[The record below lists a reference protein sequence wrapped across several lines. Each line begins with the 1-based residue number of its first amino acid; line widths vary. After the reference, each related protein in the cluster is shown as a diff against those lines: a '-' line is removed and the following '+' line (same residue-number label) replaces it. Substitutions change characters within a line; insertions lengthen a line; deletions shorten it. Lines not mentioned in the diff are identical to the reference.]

1 LSAFLVGAIADKR
14 RGANSLSMDQYEITA
29 RTMFAALERGSW
41 KLQPP
46 SVREEWLAK
55 ARALHT
61 AIDAGKWPPRD
72 SSGL

>member
-1 LSAFLVGAIADKR
+1 
-14 RGANSLSMDQYEITA
+14 MDQYEITA

-55 ARALHT
+55 ARALHA
-61 AIDAGKWPPRD
+61 AIDAGKWPLTT
-72 SSGL
+72 GLWP